1 MTSIT
6 PDIPPPTPLEQ
17 LLRREDLWRGDS
29 QRFASRSVVDT
40 GFDLLN
46 SVLLGRGWPT
56 GTLIEFCQEGWQ
68 AECQL
73 LLPALREGSGLIV
86 LLSPPAMPFAQA
98 FLKAGIDLD
107 RLVVVEAS
115 DASTFLKSFAELS
128 RADACDAVL
137 AWQPKE
143 ILTYTQ
149 WRKCLLAASEGCGL
163 YVAFRPGAHQ
173 QLNSPAS
180 LRLHNH
186 LVPAGLEVT
195 VFKQKGQLKS
205 IRPVTIELPVEW
217 QEATAYHLLDE
228 GHSHPGTGRL
238 APRRLATVTPIR
250 EQS

>member
-46 SVLLGRGWPT
+46 GVLLGRGWPT

-143 ILTYTQ
+143 TLTYTQ

-163 YVAFRPGAHQ
+163 YVKLRPGAHQ

-180 LRLHNH
+180 LRLHNL
-186 LVPAGLEVT
+186 LVPYGLEVT
-195 VFKQKGQLKS
+195 IVKQKGQLNS
-205 IRPVTIELPVEW
+205 VRPVTIELPVEW
-217 QEATAYHLLDE
+217 QEATAYPRLDE
-228 GHSHPGTGRL
+228 GHSQRGAGRL

-250 EQS
+250 GQS